1 MIANRV
7 DLDDQGGQEVTQQYF
22 YEYYIKDV
30 LAYFF
35 LVRPC

>member
-7 DLDDQGGQEVTQQYF
+7 DFDDQGGQEVTAVLF
-22 YEYYIKDV
+22 YEYFIKDV
-30 LAYFF
+30 PAYFF